1 MTEMEEKKLREN
13 LGKESKEQII
23 NLFIKLK
30 KNFDKSQ
37 ERLYKIEEEL
47 NQKTSL
53 EELIDSL
60 PE

>member
-30 KNFDKSQ
+30 KKIDKSQ

>member
-13 LGKESKEQII
+13 LQKESKEQII

-37 ERLYKIEEEL
+37 ERLYNIEEEL

>member
-30 KNFDKSQ
+30 KKFDKSQ

>member
-13 LGKESKEQII
+13 LQKESKEQII